1 MESHTAQPHWSA
13 AVECGMC
20 DHVPRPRQAH
30 TGFGVALDA
39 ADSDLNQSVHAAAST
54 TSARQP
60 SLLSPTA
67 ASARSDKSAVHH
79 LQLRKC
85 SDDLG
90 GTHAPSPIAV
100 VAAKTTAIRPP
111 FPSAAIVR
119 HPAASVSSQA
129 RRSCSSFATV
139 TSSAAAISLG
149 LKNGF
154 FAPHPALKSRSISAL
169 QQQPLQY
176 LGRWS
181 NGGISAHSRYVDSR
195 QSSPEPRRDE
205 PQLMASRTA
214 AVQARGSAASLLSGS
229 RFVTSSTTP
238 LPVAATALVCGVS
251 DKALCT
257 RPRSAS
263 FTYTSLSDSQLT
275 EPSRESA
282 PAEAVA
288 NSTSSTTRSQRTGM
302 ASNSTARDTELLLRS
317 GRGRSSVAP
326 PLHYTSDMNEPEQVV
341 VGDARAK
348 AAQRTRSD
356 SASLVSRRQPQ
367 QTLGTPD
374 YHFDVSGVGHSG
386 CSSDLL
392 CEESQARGG
401 EEVGIPFTPQ
411 AAAGAAGIEIGPA
424 AGEWNLPRIQQRILA
439 ARLQAKVRQHFT
451 SAVEILV
458 SVQMSL
464 DADYR
469 EASQGGSLLASGSS
483 LTLAQRACYADLVGR
498 ELQDVAALWM
508 TKLKSTESLALAP
521 TSQMADRLQ
530 GTAESIAASCAV
542 SPGATTAIEA
552 EREED
557 DTVRCGNSRISS
569 GRKPSV
575 AERITASEH
584 RFSASTHAADR
595 TATSTSRPDSPTP
608 IHAAVAVDFASTGH
622 RSPRSS
628 PLKMTQVASQVPDE
642 VQACAHH
649 SRQPRANAIID
660 CYPDCSEV
668 SQHSSALSSNNI
680 SKAWVSSVH
689 TFASSERGM
698 SASSIRGSD
707 HLIREV
713 SACSKLDETPESG
726 PHCEQRLPCH
736 RRSGRQPIRRKQC
749 LMDALSTDSS
759 FVKELSSVWDDE
771 ILGPQVHGPFDSAVM
786 ERVQR
791 SSRQMKVPSMNA
803 LQAATQARP
812 SADGSAFS
820 QRADDSYGC
829 GTRRRSSPVSASSPT
844 RGSGRRDSLS
854 RARPHVQQLSPPRL
868 SMPSAEWH
876 VNLDVAVAAATRG
889 RQTTATSLDNVESAA
904 TPVSPHQ
911 QSARATPL
919 TVSPAV
925 PYSSSRHMPER
936 HCPAHSAEAGV
947 DAATPPAR
955 LHTGPG
961 ESFQSPLRPSTPIER
976 ETCAGDSA
984 SAAFTVSAMLPAGEA
999 TVEIQPAAAGD
1010 ANVAPA
1016 SPVSQTTPRLYREEF
1031 ERQHDSQSS
1040 DAGSAARLC
1049 CIAQHEA
1056 AFTGKQ
1062 KQSSESRSVA
1072 TGSCVLQQS
1081 IDAHMSSE
1089 HHSLLHFNSADDDST
1104 ATGTA
1109 DDLFTT
1115 PAVAASMTDT
1125 AASGTAWR
1133 EERVCSVPVDGPAH
1147 RHYRASSLSSPQLQA
1162 SPALAH
1168 NSSTVA
1174 PPRPLPVYTTAS
1186 STGVQDDGSR
1196 STPSET
1202 TAGAADC
1209 HRHQQQRKHHEV
1221 QPRQMA
1227 PLNGNRSHQESLRS
1241 LSAPSSASLL
1251 AARNEDGRCSLRR
1264 SYTRISHAY
1273 NYEYKTI
1280 VCSDG
1285 QPHKRLI
1292 LCKSICPSHNMHI
1305 SDTHTEFVLPNNASR
1320 PRFSEP
1326 VTPRSLSPTSS
1337 PSPMYPQHP
1346 VAVQLQ
1352 REANET
1358 TSLGFRES
1366 AQHHERPDAR
1376 DAAEARES
1384 RPAPVDTAISLV
1396 AEEHEECL
1404 SLTVPHTQPE
1414 TCVVGDSCAAAEM
1427 PSTHLADGEIGA
1439 AVQTASPESGPVSR
1453 EDLADAPI
1461 DAAAVDGEK
1470 EANAPASAG
1479 ASQSGSP
1486 GNSGS
1491 GIGGGRRPFI
1501 FSGDVIQWWLD
1512 EDGVLSGRYYNPY
1525 RVQLPRADATAMKWC
1540 GPPVCN
1546 LRGAAPAVGH
1556 GNGANLPQSALD
1568 GHADSSAA
1576 TATATVAAERNA
1588 TLPTNALST
1597 ASSAGRTHSS
1607 APRACPPPA
1616 DIRADAP
1623 REWLKTRRQGQQH
1636 QQPPPSETV
1645 REGEAHARSAAT
1657 HRSVPP
1663 TLFTQPRHR
1672 QLCFDDEFNMFRRAA
1687 AAAVA
1692 SVTANA
1698 ASNVGAAGATQQ
1710 MRSGAPGAKRA
1721 SPCKP
1726 AAQQWRCASAD
1737 GKSPSSTP
1745 F

>member
-1 MESHTAQPHWSA
+1 MESHTVQAHWNA
-13 AVECGMC
+13 AVGCDMC

-30 TGFGVALDA
+30 TECGVALDA
-39 ADSDLNQSVHAAAST
+39 ADSDLNQSIYAATST

-67 ASARSDKSAVHH
+67 ASARSGKSAVHY
-79 LQLRKC
+79 LQSRKC

-100 VAAKTTAIRPP
+100 VAAKTTTIRPP
-111 FPSAAIVR
+111 FSSAAIVR
-119 HPAASVSSQA
+119 HPAVSVSSQA

-139 TSSAAAISLG
+139 TSSAAATSLS

-154 FAPHPALKSRSISAL
+154 FAPHPVLKSRSISAL

-181 NGGISAHSRYVDSR
+181 NGGSSAHSRYLDSR
-195 QSSPEPRRDE
+195 PPSPEPRRDE
-205 PQLMASRTA
+205 PQRMESRIA
-214 AVQARGSAASLLSGS
+214 AVQARGSAASLPSGN
-229 RFVTSSTTP
+229 RFVTNSTTP
-238 LPVAATALVCGVS
+238 LPVAATALICDVS
-251 DKALCT
+251 DKALYA

-282 PAEAVA
+282 PVEAVA
-288 NSTSSTTRSQRTGM
+288 NSTSSTARSQRAGM
-302 ASNSTARDTELLLRS
+302 ANNSTARDPELLSQS
-317 GRGRSSVAP
+317 GRSRSSSAP
-326 PLHYTSDMNEPEQVV
+326 PLHCASDMNEPEQVA

-348 AAQRTRSD
+348 AAQRTRSG

-374 YHFDVSGVGHSG
+374 YHFDVSGVDHSG
-386 CSSDLL
+386 CSSGRL
-392 CEESQARGG
+392 CEESQTHGG

-439 ARLQAKVRQHFT
+439 ARLQAQVRQHFT

-469 EASQGGSLLASGSS
+469 EASQGGGGVLASGSS
-483 LTLAQRACYADLVGR
+483 LTPAQRAYYADLVGR

-508 TKLKSTESLALAP
+508 TKLKSTESLALTSTAP
-521 TSQMADRLQ
+521 MVDRLQ
-530 GTAESIAASCAV
+530 GTTESIAASCAV

-557 DTVRCGNSRISS
+557 DTVRCGNSRS
-569 GRKPSV
+569 KPSV
-575 AERITASEH
+575 AARITSSEH
-584 RFSASTHAADR
+584 RFSASTQAADR
-595 TATSTSRPDSPTP
+595 AAASTSRPDSPTP
-608 IHAAVAVDFASTGH
+608 IHTAVGVDFASGGH

-649 SRQPRANAIID
+649 SRQPRANATID
-660 CYPDCSEV
+660 CYPEGSEA
-668 SQHSSALSSNNI
+668 SQHSSVLSANNN
-680 SKAWVSSVH
+680 SKAWVSSAH

-698 SASSIRGSD
+698 SATSIRGSD

-713 SACSKLDETPESG
+713 SAPSKLDESPESG
-726 PHCEQRLPCH
+726 QHCEQRLPCH

-791 SSRQMKVPSMNA
+791 SSRQMKVPSVNA
-803 LQAATQARP
+803 LQATTQARP
-812 SADGSAFS
+812 SADSSPFS
-820 QRADDSYGC
+820 HRADDSYGC
-829 GTRRRSSPVSASSPT
+829 GTRHRSSLVSATSPT

-854 RARPHVQQLSPPRL
+854 RASPHVQQLSPPQL
-868 SMPSAEWH
+868 PTPSVERH
-876 VNLDVAVAAATRG
+876 VDLDVAVAAATRG
-889 RQTTATSLDNVESAA
+889 RQTTVTTLYNVESAA

-919 TVSPAV
+919 TLSPAA
-925 PYSSSRHMPER
+925 PHSSSRHMPER
-936 HCPAHSAEAGV
+936 HCPAHSAETGV

-955 LHTGPG
+955 LHTGPV
-961 ESFQSPLRPSTPIER
+961 ESFRSPLRPSTPIER
-976 ETCAGDSA
+976 DTCAGDSA
-984 SAAFTVSAMLPAGEA
+984 SAAFTVSAMLPTGEA
-999 TVEIQPAAAGD
+999 TVEMQPAAAGD
-1010 ANVAPA
+1010 TNVAPA
-1016 SPVSQTTPRLYREEF
+1016 SPVSQTTPRLHREEL
-1031 ERQHDSQSS
+1031 ERQHDSHLS
-1040 DAGSAARLC
+1040 DAGNAARLC
-1049 CIAQHEA
+1049 CIAQQEA
-1056 AFTGKQ
+1056 AFTVKQ
-1062 KQSSESRSVA
+1062 QQSSGSRSVA
-1072 TGSCVLQQS
+1072 KGSCDLQQS
-1081 IDAHMSSE
+1081 IDAHISSE
-1089 HHSLLHFNSADDDST
+1089 HHSLLHLSSVDDDST

-1109 DDLFTT
+1109 HNLFTT
-1115 PAVAASMTDT
+1115 PAVAASITDT
-1125 AASGTAWR
+1125 AASGAAWR
-1133 EERVCSVPVDGPAH
+1133 EERVCRVPVDGPAH
-1147 RHYRASSLSSPQLQA
+1147 RHHRASSLSSPQLQA
-1162 SPALAH
+1162 SPASAH
-1168 NSSTVA
+1168 KSSTA
-1174 PPRPLPVYTTAS
+1174 PPRSSPVYTTAS
-1186 STGVQDDGSR
+1186 STGAQDDGSR

-1202 TAGAADC
+1202 TAAAADC
-1209 HRHQQQRKHHEV
+1209 HRHQHQRKHHEV
-1221 QPRQMA
+1221 QPRQKA
-1227 PLNGNRSHQESLRS
+1227 PLKENRSHQESLRS
-1241 LSAPSSASLL
+1241 LSAPASTSLL
-1251 AARNEDGRCSLRR
+1251 AARNEDGRRSLRR
-1264 SYTRISHAY
+1264 SYTRISHTY

-1292 LCKSICPSHNMHI
+1292 LCKSVCPSHHTHI
-1305 SDTHTEFVLPNNASR
+1305 SDTHTEFVPPNNASQH
-1320 PRFSEP
+1320 RFSEP
-1326 VTPRSLSPTSS
+1326 VAPRSLSPTSS
-1337 PSPMYPQHP
+1337 PSPMCPQHP
-1346 VAVQLQ
+1346 VAVPLQ

-1358 TSLGFRES
+1358 TSLRFRGS
-1366 AQHHERPDAR
+1366 AQHHERPDTL

-1384 RPAPVDTAISLV
+1384 RSPPADTAICLV

-1404 SLTVPHTQPE
+1404 SLTVPHTHPE
-1414 TCVVGDSCAAAEM
+1414 TCVVGNSCASAEM
-1427 PSTHLADGEIGA
+1427 PSTHLTDGEIGG

-1461 DAAAVDGEK
+1461 DAAAVDAEK
-1470 EANAPASAG
+1470 EANAPTAAG

-1486 GNSGS
+1486 GNGGN

-1525 RVQLPRADATAMKWC
+1525 RVQLPRADATALKWC

-1546 LRGAAPAVGH
+1546 LRGAAPASGH
-1556 GNGANLPQSALD
+1556 ENGTNLPHAALD
-1568 GHADSSAA
+1568 GHTDTSAA
-1576 TATATVAAERNA
+1576 TATATAAAERNA
-1588 TLPTNALST
+1588 TVPTNALSA

-1607 APRACPPPA
+1607 APRTCPAPA
-1616 DIRADAP
+1616 DIHADAP

-1645 REGEAHARSAAT
+1645 RGGETHSRSAAT
-1657 HRSVPP
+1657 RRSVPP

-1692 SVTANA
+1692 SVTADA
-1698 ASNVGAAGATQQ
+1698 ASRVGAAGATQQ
-1710 MRSGAPGAKRA
+1710 TRSGTPGAKRA

-1726 AAQQWRCASAD
+1726 AAQPWRCASAD
-1737 GKSPSSTP
+1737 GQAPSSTP

>member
-1 MESHTAQPHWSA
+1 MESHTVQPHWNA

-39 ADSDLNQSVHAAAST
+39 ADSDLNQSVHAATST

-67 ASARSDKSAVHH
+67 ASARSGKSAVHH
-79 LQLRKC
+79 LQSRKC

-90 GTHAPSPIAV
+90 GTHASSPIAV

-111 FPSAAIVR
+111 FSSAAIFR
-119 HPAASVSSQA
+119 HPAVSVSLQA

-139 TSSAAAISLG
+139 TSSAAATSLSP
-149 LKNGF
+149 KNGF
-154 FAPHPALKSRSISAL
+154 FAPHPVLKSRSISAL

-181 NGGISAHSRYVDSR
+181 NGGSSAHSRSLDSR
-195 QSSPEPRRDE
+195 SPSPEPRRDE

-214 AVQARGSAASLLSGS
+214 AVQARGSAASL
-229 RFVTSSTTP
+229 
-238 LPVAATALVCGVS
+238 PVAATTLICGVS
-251 DKALCT
+251 DKALYA

-282 PAEAVA
+282 PVEAVE
-288 NSTSSTTRSQRTGM
+288 NSTSSTARSQRAGM
-302 ASNSTARDTELLLRS
+302 ANNSMARDPELLSQS
-317 GRGRSSVAP
+317 GRSRSSLAP
-326 PLHYTSDMNEPEQVV
+326 LPHCASDMNEPEQVA

-348 AAQRTRSD
+348 AAQRTRSG

-367 QTLGTPD
+367 QTSGTPD
-374 YHFDVSGVGHSG
+374 YHFDVSGIDHSG
-386 CSSDLL
+386 CSSGCL
-392 CEESQARGG
+392 CEESQTHGG
-401 EEVGIPFTPQ
+401 EKVGIPFTPQ

-439 ARLQAKVRQHFT
+439 ARLQAQVRQHFT

-469 EASQGGSLLASGSS
+469 EASQGGGGGVLASGSS
-483 LTLAQRACYADLVGR
+483 LTPAQRAYYADLVGR

-521 TSQMADRLQ
+521 TAQMVDRLQ

-557 DTVRCGNSRISS
+557 DTVRCGNSRSS
-569 GRKPSV
+569 SRSKPSV
-575 AERITASEH
+575 AERITSLEH
-584 RFSASTHAADR
+584 RFSASTQAANR
-595 TATSTSRPDSPTP
+595 AATSTSRPDSPTP

-628 PLKMTQVASQVPDE
+628 PLKMTQDASQVPDE

-649 SRQPRANAIID
+649 SRQPRANATID
-660 CYPDCSEV
+660 CYPEGSEA
-668 SQHSSALSSNNI
+668 SQHSSVLSANNN
-680 SKAWVSSVH
+680 SKAWVSSAH

-698 SASSIRGSD
+698 SATSIRGSD

-713 SACSKLDETPESG
+713 SARSKLHETPESG
-726 PHCEQRLPCH
+726 QHCEQRLSFH

-786 ERVQR
+786 ERVQC
-791 SSRQMKVPSMNA
+791 SSRQMKVPSINA

-812 SADGSAFS
+812 SADSIPFS
-820 QRADDSYGC
+820 HRADDSYGC
-829 GTRRRSSPVSASSPT
+829 GTRHRSSLVSATSPT

-854 RARPHVQQLSPPRL
+854 RARPHVQQLSPRRL
-868 SMPSAEWH
+868 PMPSAEWH

-889 RQTTATSLDNVESAA
+889 RQTTATALDNMESAA

-919 TVSPAV
+919 TVSPAA

-936 HCPAHSAEAGV
+936 HCPDHSAETGV

-961 ESFQSPLRPSTPIER
+961 ESFQSPLRPSTPIKK

-999 TVEIQPAAAGD
+999 TVEMQPAAAGD

-1016 SPVSQTTPRLYREEF
+1016 SPVYQTTPRLYREEF
-1031 ERQHDSQSS
+1031 ERQHDSQLS

-1049 CIAQHEA
+1049 CIAQQET
-1056 AFTGKQ
+1056 AFTVKQ

-1072 TGSCVLQQS
+1072 KGSCDLQQS
-1081 IDAHMSSE
+1081 IDAHISSE
-1089 HHSLLHFNSADDDST
+1089 HHSLLHFSSVDDDST

-1109 DDLFTT
+1109 DNLFTT
-1115 PAVAASMTDT
+1115 PAVAASITDT
-1125 AASGTAWR
+1125 AASGAAWR
-1133 EERVCSVPVDGPAH
+1133 EECVCRVPVDGPAH
-1147 RHYRASSLSSPQLQA
+1147 RHHRPSSLSSPQLQA
-1162 SPALAH
+1162 SPASAH

-1174 PPRPLPVYTTAS
+1174 PPRSSPVYTTAS

-1202 TAGAADC
+1202 IAAAADC
-1209 HRHQQQRKHHEV
+1209 HRHQHQRKHHEV
-1221 QPRQMA
+1221 QPRQKA
-1227 PLNGNRSHQESLRS
+1227 PLKENRSRQESLRS
-1241 LSAPSSASLL
+1241 LSAPSSTSLL
-1251 AARNEDGRCSLRR
+1251 AARNEDGRRSLRR
-1264 SYTRISHAY
+1264 SYARISHAY

-1292 LCKSICPSHNMHI
+1292 LCKSVCPSHNTHI
-1305 SDTHTEFVLPNNASR
+1305 SDTHTEFVLPNNASQH
-1320 PRFSEP
+1320 RFSEP

-1346 VAVQLQ
+1346 VAVPLQ

-1358 TSLGFRES
+1358 TSLGFRGS
-1366 AQHHERPDAR
+1366 AQHHERPDAH

-1384 RPAPVDTAISLV
+1384 CPPPADTAISLV
-1396 AEEHEECL
+1396 AEVHEECL

-1414 TCVVGDSCAAAEM
+1414 TCVVGNSCASAEM
-1427 PSTHLADGEIGA
+1427 PSTHLTDGEIGG

-1453 EDLADAPI
+1453 EDLADAPM

-1470 EANAPASAG
+1470 EANAPAAAV

-1486 GNSGS
+1486 GNGGN

-1525 RVQLPRADATAMKWC
+1525 RVQLPRADATALKWC

-1546 LRGAAPAVGH
+1546 LRGDAPAAGH
-1556 GNGANLPQSALD
+1556 GNGANLPHAALD

-1576 TATATVAAERNA
+1576 TATATAAAERNA
-1588 TLPTNALST
+1588 TVPTNALST

-1607 APRACPPPA
+1607 APRACPEPA
-1616 DIRADAP
+1616 DIHADAP

-1645 REGEAHARSAAT
+1645 RGGEAHARSAAT
-1657 HRSVPP
+1657 RRSVPP

-1692 SVTANA
+1692 SVTADA
-1698 ASNVGAAGATQQ
+1698 ASRVGAAGATQQ
-1710 MRSGAPGAKRA
+1710 TRSGTPGAKRA
-1721 SPCKP
+1721 SPCKS
-1726 AAQQWRCASAD
+1726 AALQWRCASAD
-1737 GKSPSSTP
+1737 GKAPSSNP

>member
-1 MESHTAQPHWSA
+1 MESHTMQTHWNA
-13 AVECGMC
+13 AVGCGMC
-20 DHVPRPRQAH
+20 DHVPPPRQAH
-30 TGFGVALDA
+30 TGLGVALDA
-39 ADSDLNQSVHAAAST
+39 ADSDRNQSVHAATST

-67 ASARSDKSAVHH
+67 ANARSGKSAVHH
-79 LQLRKC
+79 PQSRKC
-85 SDDLG
+85 SDDFG

-111 FPSAAIVR
+111 FSSVAIVR
-119 HPAASVSSQA
+119 HPAVSVSSQA

-139 TSSAAAISLG
+139 TSSAAATSLS

-154 FAPHPALKSRSISAL
+154 FAPHPVLKSRSVSAL

-181 NGGISAHSRYVDSR
+181 NGGSSAHSRYLDSR
-195 QSSPEPRRDE
+195 PPSPEPRRDE
-205 PQLMASRTA
+205 PQLMASKIA
-214 AVQARGSAASLLSGS
+214 LVQPRGSAASLPSGN
-229 RFVTSSTTP
+229 RFVKSPTTP
-238 LPVAATALVCGVS
+238 LPVAATALICGVS
-251 DKALCT
+251 DKALYA

-282 PAEAVA
+282 PVEAVA
-288 NSTSSTTRSQRTGM
+288 NSTSSTARSQRAGM
-302 ASNSTARDTELLLRS
+302 ANNSTARGPELLSQS
-317 GRGRSSVAP
+317 GRSRSSLAP
-326 PLHYTSDMNEPEQVV
+326 PPYYASDMNEPEQVA

-348 AAQRTRSD
+348 AAQHTRSG

-367 QTLGTPD
+367 QALGTPD
-374 YHFDVSGVGHSG
+374 YHFDVSGVDHSG
-386 CSSDLL
+386 CSSGRL
-392 CEESQARGG
+392 CEESQTHGG

-439 ARLQAKVRQHFT
+439 ARLQAQVRQHFT

-469 EASQGGSLLASGSS
+469 EASQGGGGVLASGSS
-483 LTLAQRACYADLVGR
+483 LIPAQRAYYADLVGR

-521 TSQMADRLQ
+521 TAQMVDRLQ

-557 DTVRCGNSRISS
+557 DTVRCGNSRS
-569 GRKPSV
+569 KPFMT
-575 AERITASEH
+575 EHITSSEH
-584 RFSASTHAADR
+584 RFSASTQAADR
-595 TATSTSRPDSPTP
+595 AATSTSRPDSPTP

-628 PLKMTQVASQVPDE
+628 PLKMTQDGSQVPHE

-649 SRQPRANAIID
+649 SRQPRANATID
-660 CYPDCSEV
+660 CCSEGSEA
-668 SQHSSALSSNNI
+668 SQHSSVLSANNN
-680 SKAWVSSVH
+680 SQAWVSSAH
-689 TFASSERGM
+689 AFASSERGM
-698 SASSIRGSD
+698 SATSIRGSD

-713 SACSKLDETPESG
+713 SARLELNETPESG
-726 PHCEQRLPCH
+726 QHCEQRLPCH

-791 SSRQMKVPSMNA
+791 SSRQMKVPSINA
-803 LQAATQARP
+803 LQAATQGRP
-812 SADGSAFS
+812 SADRSPFS
-820 QRADDSYGC
+820 HRADDSYGC
-829 GTRRRSSPVSASSPT
+829 GTCYRSSLVSATSPT

-854 RARPHVQQLSPPRL
+854 RARPHVQQLSPARL
-868 SMPSAEWH
+868 PMPSAEWH
-876 VNLDVAVAAATRG
+876 VTLDVAVAAATRG
-889 RQTTATSLDNVESAA
+889 RQTTVTALDNVESAA
-904 TPVSPHQ
+904 TPVSPHE

-919 TVSPAV
+919 TVSPAA
-925 PYSSSRHMPER
+925 PYSSSQHMPER
-936 HCPAHSAEAGV
+936 HCPVHSAETGV

-961 ESFQSPLRPSTPIER
+961 ESFQSPLRPSTPIKR
-976 ETCAGDSA
+976 NTCAGDSA
-984 SAAFTVSAMLPAGEA
+984 SAALTVSAMLPTGEA
-999 TVEIQPAAAGD
+999 TVEMQPAAAGD

-1016 SPVSQTTPRLYREEF
+1016 SPVSQTTPCLYREEL
-1031 ERQHDSQSS
+1031 ERQKGSHLS

-1049 CIAQHEA
+1049 CIAQQKA
-1056 AFTGKQ
+1056 AFTVKQ
-1062 KQSSESRSVA
+1062 QQSSELRSVA
-1072 TGSCVLQQS
+1072 NGSCDLQQS
-1081 IDAHMSSE
+1081 IDVHISSE
-1089 HHSLLHFNSADDDST
+1089 HHSLLHLSSVDDDST
-1104 ATGTA
+1104 ATGAA
-1109 DDLFTT
+1109 DNLFTT
-1115 PAVAASMTDT
+1115 PAVAASITET
-1125 AASGTAWR
+1125 AASGAAWR
-1133 EERVCSVPVDGPAH
+1133 EERVCRVPVDGPAH
-1147 RHYRASSLSSPQLQA
+1147 RHHRASSLSSPQLQA
-1162 SPALAH
+1162 SPASAH
-1168 NSSTVA
+1168 NSPTA
-1174 PPRPLPVYTTAS
+1174 PPRSSPVFTTAS

-1202 TAGAADC
+1202 TAAAADC
-1209 HRHQQQRKHHEV
+1209 HRHQHQREHHEV
-1221 QPRQMA
+1221 QPRQKA
-1227 PLNGNRSHQESLRS
+1227 PLKENRSHQESLRS
-1241 LSAPSSASLL
+1241 LSAPSSTSLF
-1251 AARNEDGRCSLRR
+1251 AARNEDGRRSPRR
-1264 SYTRISHAY
+1264 LHTRISHAY

-1292 LCKSICPSHNMHI
+1292 LCKSVRPSHNTHI
-1305 SDTHTEFVLPNNASR
+1305 SDTHTKFVLPNNASQH
-1320 PRFSEP
+1320 RFSEP

-1337 PSPMYPQHP
+1337 PSPMYPLHP
-1346 VAVQLQ
+1346 VAVPLQ
-1352 REANET
+1352 REVNET
-1358 TSLGFRES
+1358 TSLEFRGS
-1366 AQHHERPDAR
+1366 AQHHERPDAH
-1376 DAAEARES
+1376 DAAEAHES
-1384 RPAPVDTAISLV
+1384 RSPPVDTGISLV

-1414 TCVVGDSCAAAEM
+1414 TCVVGDSGASAEI
-1427 PSTHLADGEIGA
+1427 PSTHLTDGEIGGP
-1439 AVQTASPESGPVSR
+1439 VQTASPESRPVSR

-1470 EANAPASAG
+1470 EANAPAAAG

-1486 GNSGS
+1486 GNGGN
-1491 GIGGGRRPFI
+1491 GIDGGRRPFI
-1501 FSGDVIQWWLD
+1501 FSGDVIQWWLG

-1525 RVQLPRADATAMKWC
+1525 RVQLPRADATALKWC

-1546 LRGAAPAVGH
+1546 LRGAAPAAGQE
-1556 GNGANLPQSALD
+1556 NGANLPHAALD

-1576 TATATVAAERNA
+1576 AAAVTAAAERNA
-1588 TLPTNALST
+1588 ILPTKPLSE

-1607 APRACPPPA
+1607 APRACPAPA
-1616 DIRADAP
+1616 DIHADAP

-1636 QQPPPSETV
+1636 QQPPPSEKV
-1645 REGEAHARSAAT
+1645 RGGGAHARSVAT
-1657 HRSVPP
+1657 RRSVPP

-1672 QLCFDDEFNMFRRAA
+1672 QLWFDDEFNMFRRAA

-1692 SVTANA
+1692 SVTADA
-1698 ASNVGAAGATQQ
+1698 ASRAGVAGATQQ
-1710 MRSGAPGAKRA
+1710 TRSGTPGAKRA

-1737 GKSPSSTP
+1737 GKAPSSTP